1 MAISYLTEPKPLTI
15 NLLTNYTDVLQW
27 FLIFAPQTRPAR
39 LPRASMGQ
47 VDLQTPSRSLGPTE
61 SPTRHPL
68 ACVSPLDATLMDA
81 MGLTLLDATLT
92 KNTGV
97 GWATFLSTSRATAAL
112 SFHTVTGTHFATLLF
127 SNSCRNGGGGYPSR
141 PITEAPLADFNL
153 RLLTASSQRT
163 PLFFSASH
171 KSQVT
176 SHLQ

>member
-47 VDLQTPSRSLGPTE
+47 ALLQTPSRSPGPTE
-61 SPTRHPL
+61 SPTRYPL
-68 ACVSPLDATLMDA
+68 AYVSLLDATLMGA

-97 GWATFLSTSRATAAL
+97 GATFLSTSRATTAIY
-112 SFHTVTGTHFATLLF
+112 FHAVTGTHFATLLF
-127 SNSCRNGGGGYPSR
+127 SDSCRNGGGGYPSR
-141 PITEAPLADFNL
+141 PITEAPLKDFDL

-163 PLFFSASH
+163 PLLSSTSH
-171 KSQVT
+171 RSPVT